1 MTSINNQNYPQK
13 IWLVR
18 HGESAG
24 NVARHEAEL
33 RGSLKVKSPQRDID
47 VPLSERGERQARAT
61 GKWFA
66 CVDNN
71 ECPTVVIAS
80 PYVRTRETA
89 RLLLE
94 ESGIDLTETA
104 FITDERLR
112 EKEFGIFDMLTKQG
126 VKEKYPDQYE
136 MRNALGKF
144 YHRPPGGESWCDVIL
159 RLRSMVNS
167 LRLEYSGERVLIV
180 THEVVISCFRYL
192 LENMTEEEL
201 LAIDRAHDV
210 ANCSITSYQFDA
222 GARRQGGMTLGL
234 PNYTKHL
241 EEVGED
247 VTTNPDKPIAPK

>member
-1 MTSINNQNYPQK
+1 MDNYPRT

-24 NVARHEAEL
+24 NVARHEAEA
-33 RGSLKVKSPQRDID
+33 RGSLKIKQPQRDID
-47 VPLSERGERQARAT
+47 VPLSLLGERQAIDA

-66 CVDNN
+66 GLSND
-71 ECPTVVIAS
+71 EKPTVVISS
-80 PYVRTRETA
+80 PYVRTRETT

-94 ESGIDLTETA
+94 NANLDLIA
-104 FITDERLR
+104 ITDERLR

-126 VKEKYPDQYE
+126 VREKYPDQYE

-167 LRLEYSGERVLIV
+167 LRLEFTGERVLIV
-180 THEVVISCFRYL
+180 THEVVVSCFRYL

-201 LAIDRAHDV
+201 LEIDSAHDI
-210 ANCSITSYQFDA
+210 ANCSITSYVFNSDSGKH
-222 GARRQGGMTLGL
+222 GAMKLEL
-234 PNYTKHL
+234 SNYIEHL
-241 EEVGED
+241 KEVGEEI
-247 VTTNPDKPIAPK
+247 TTSPDKPVAPK

>member
-1 MTSINNQNYPQK
+1 MTNTFPK
-13 IWLVR
+13 TIWLVR

-24 NVARHEAEL
+24 NVARQEAEA
-33 RGSLKVKSPQRDID
+33 RGSLKVKLPQRDID
-47 VPLSERGERQARAT
+47 VPLSSRGERQASAL

-66 CVDNN
+66 SVAD
-71 ECPTVVIAS
+71 EEKPTVVISS

-94 ESGIDLTETA
+94 EAGVDWQKIV

-112 EKEFGIFDMLTKQG
+112 EKEFGIFDRLTKQG
-126 VKEKYPDQYE
+126 VREKYPEQYE

-167 LRLEYSGERVLIV
+167 LRLEFTGERVLIV

-192 LENMTEEEL
+192 IENMTEEEL

-210 ANCSITSYQFDA
+210 ANCSITSYEFDPTSN
-222 GARRQGGMTLGL
+222 RQNMKLSL
-234 PNYTKHL
+234 LNYTQHL
-241 EEVGED
+241 EKIGEEI
-247 VTTNPDKPIAPK
+247 TKQPDKPFAPK

>member
-1 MTSINNQNYPQK
+1 MTNQNYPEI

-24 NVARHEAEL
+24 NVARHEAET
-33 RGSLKVKSPQRDID
+33 RGSLKVKVPQRDID
-47 VPLSERGERQARAT
+47 VPLSPLGENQARAL
-61 GKWFA
+61 GRWFLQLS
-66 CVDNN
+66 
-71 ECPTVVIAS
+71 EREKPTVIIAS
-80 PYVRTRETA
+80 PYLRTKETA

-94 ESGIDLTETA
+94 ESEMDYKKIS

-112 EKEFGIFDMLTKQG
+112 EKEFGIFDRLTKHG
-126 VKEKYPDQYE
+126 VKEKYPEQYE

-167 LRLEYSGERVLIV
+167 LRLEFSGERVLIV

-192 LENMTEEEL
+192 LEKMTEEEL

-210 ANCSITSYQFDA
+210 ANCSITSYQLNSDA
-222 GARRQGGMTLGL
+222 DKCGMMACMS
-234 PNYTKHL
+234 NYTTHL
-241 EEVGED
+241 ETISEI
-247 VTTNPDKPIAPK
+247 TTNPDKPFAPK